1 MKIISLII
9 CILVVTLPG
18 LWIESY
24 NVTNPVFWTVF
35 IGWFSG
41 RILGYIEKT
50 FEEN

>member
-1 MKIISLII
+1 MKIISLIL
-9 CILVVTLPG
+9 CILVTTLPC

-35 IGWFSG
+35 VCWFLG
-41 RILGYIEKT
+41 RILGYIEGI